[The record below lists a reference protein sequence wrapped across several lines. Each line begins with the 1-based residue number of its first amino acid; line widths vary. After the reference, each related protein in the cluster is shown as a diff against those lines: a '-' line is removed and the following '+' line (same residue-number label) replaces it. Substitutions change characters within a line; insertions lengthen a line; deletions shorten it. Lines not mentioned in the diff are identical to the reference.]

1 MADQIN
7 QELLRK
13 YYNEYDPVKRGKIL
27 DELIAENPDSS
38 NQRRKEIYDMRYDI
52 KNLKKNGVVGD
63 GYVNLWMTMKYSAE
77 NNTGWFGCKGAR
89 KEITKLLEK
98 MGIPGFLE
106 TDEKMMYDEFYHL
119 SALYITSSR
128 TDRNYTT
135 SLMGMVP
142 MKDDVI
148 LSKIAGDIYMVGY
161 VMPSRIKMEGEFAV
175 FGRAA
180 RDAYYDILPDNRE
193 YLEELLEK
201 M

>member
-7 QELLRK
+7 QELLKK

-161 VMPSRIKMEGEFAV
+161 VMPSRIKMESEFAV

>member
-1 MADQIN
+1 MSDQTS
-7 QELLRK
+7 QELLKK
-13 YYNEYDPVKRGKIL
+13 YYSEYEPVKRGKIL
-27 DELIAENPDSS
+27 DELVAEDPDRS
-38 NQRRKEIYDMRYDI
+38 NLRRKEIYDLRYDI
-52 KNLKKNGVVGD
+52 ANLKKNGVVGD

-89 KEITKLLEK
+89 KEITKLLDK
-98 MGIPGFLE
+98 MGIPGFIQS
-106 TDEKMMYDEFYHL
+106 DEKMMYDEFYHL

-135 SLMGMVP
+135 ALMGMMP
-142 MKDDVI
+142 MKDEAI
-148 LSKIAGDIYMVGY
+148 LRKIAGDIYMVGY
-161 VMPSRIKMEGEFAV
+161 VMPSRIKMEDEFAV
-175 FGRAA
+175 FSRAV